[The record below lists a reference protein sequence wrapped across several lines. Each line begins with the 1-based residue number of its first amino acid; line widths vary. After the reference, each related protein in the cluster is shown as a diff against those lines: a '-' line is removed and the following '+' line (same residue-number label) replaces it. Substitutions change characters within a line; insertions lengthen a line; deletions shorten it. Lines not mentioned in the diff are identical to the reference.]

1 MSAFTKLGRRIA
13 LVQDADR
20 LALGATERSA
30 DAFIQGLR
38 RKRRRRPLPLLLA
51 AALALVAIPL
61 LIQGLLVRQTRPFVE
76 SPSGA
81 VSVGRAIVVPT
92 NQTIPLRFA
101 DGSEVVLASG
111 ARASVRQLSER
122 EVSFDFDTGAAEFT
136 VVHRAGT
143 HWTVQA
149 GVYQVRVTGTRF
161 AVDWRPDV
169 GRFALQLVEGSVVVS
184 TANSSHSAVRMVAP
198 ERLVVERGVWQLNPL
213 EPAADAGAR
222 DSLLVPPASSAAPPR
237 PSAPARMAP
246 PRRAASAPA
255 DFSKGDDWRTLGK
268 QGKFAEAYALA
279 DIEGM
284 AHLSQTRSPTELL
297 ELAEIC
303 RFSGHSSQGITLLT
317 AIRSRFPDREDS
329 AVAAFQLGRLVRS
342 GPQAAEWF
350 RTYLRER
357 PRGALAREAAGRLIE
372 VLDRAGDHREAALA
386 ADEYLRKYPTGP
398 HAEFARQLLTP

>member
-20 LALGATERSA
+20 LALGAIERSA
-30 DAFIQGLR
+30 ETFIQGLR
-38 RKRRRRPLPLLLA
+38 RKRRRRSLPLLLA
-51 AALALVAIPL
+51 AAVALVAIPL
-61 LIQGLLVRQTRPFVE
+61 LIQGLVVRHTRSFVE

-101 DGSEVVLASG
+101 DGSEVLLASG

-122 EVSFDFDTGAAEFT
+122 EVNIEFDTGAAEFT
-136 VVHRAGT
+136 VVHRAET
-143 HWTVQA
+143 NWTVRA

-161 AVDWRPDV
+161 TLNWAPDV
-169 GRFALQLVEGSVVVS
+169 GRFALQLAEGSVVVS

-198 ERLVVERGVWQLNPL
+198 ERLVVEHGVWQLNPL
-213 EPAADAGAR
+213 QPATDAIAR
-222 DSLLVPPASSAAPPR
+222 DLLVPPAPSAAPPA
-237 PSAPARMAP
+237 PSAPARVAP
-246 PRRAASAPA
+246 PRRLASAQP
-255 DFSKGDDWRTLGK
+255 DSSKGDDWRTLGRR
-268 QGKFAEAYALA
+268 GKFAEAYALA

-284 AHLSQTRSPTELL
+284 ERLSQTRSPTELL

-317 AIRSRFPDREDS
+317 AIRSRFPDGEDS
-329 AVAAFQLGRLVRS
+329 AIAAFQLGRLVGS

-357 PRGALAREAAGRLIE
+357 PRGTLAREAAGRLLE
-372 VLDRAGDHREAALA
+372 VLDQAGDHRQATLA

-398 HAEFARQLLTP
+398 HAAFARQLLTP